1 MDISEQVKELRK
13 LEKQYQDSR
22 FLITSRALRE
32 AADTIESLSAKLQAV
47 NMERPANFE
56 NCGNC
61 CLNWDL
67 IHGGCTIHN
76 TVPVGCKDF
85 YPVKKSNNSADCGGW
100 IPCSSGKMP
109 DGGQAVLI
117 RLKNG
122 CGGIDGINDTD
133 NSPYDISFVRVEDN
147 NKWVSSC
154 GTYPLKDVIA
164 WKEIESYKP

>member
-1 MDISEQVKELRK
+1 MELSLWNSESEFLGIKNPQVRTDTNAYKNCDRKDNYIMELE
-13 LEKQYQDSR
+13 EKV
-22 FLITSRALRE
+22 E
-32 AADTIESLSAKLQAV
+32 KMQAE
-47 NMERPANFE
+47 NAERQAGDGEYP
-56 NCGNC
+56 
-61 CLNWDL
+61 W
-67 IHGGCTIHN
+67 
-76 TVPVGCKDF
+76 VPC
-85 YPVKKSNNSADCGGW
+85 N
-100 IPCSSGKMP
+100 SGKMP